1 MSDAP
6 KKQYYDISINKEG
19 NNLTLK
25 VVDSSPDWKVAPTD
39 KEFIQGQLCRRL
51 ARGHNVHCSVCVCTR
66 SLRRTRCAGYN
77 G

>member
-6 KKQYYDISINKEG
+6 KKQYYEISINKEG

-51 ARGHNVHCSVCVCTR
+51 ARG
-66 SLRRTRCAGYN
+66 A
-77 G
+77 